1 MAEQAPTGPTIA
13 PKPLLSVSFHNFW
26 RGFDPKPSFFAK
38 ALSQSYDITIEKAG
52 RDLQISSVFGTES
65 LPEVSTGRPLR
76 IWWSGEARDPLG
88 QIFDLYFAFRPE
100 TALLGSRWHRYPLW
114 VSAIDWWNPTSP
126 KHVERLLGPRPTHRR
141 SQFCN
146 FIYSTEPSIRS
157 EFFLRLNEAR
167 PTGSFGRTLN
177 NAGRRAVGSAGKMAV
192 LADSTFT
199 IAFENQLAL
208 GYVTEK
214 LVHPLLAGS
223 IPIYW
228 GAIEAKTD
236 FNPDA
241 FIYAED
247 FSSMDDLV
255 QHVIRVA
262 DSPEAVAEIASATP
276 FTGNRI
282 PYEHTPDFFVDR
294 IGEALSGPPGP
305 KVADRWP
312 GPWTRR
318 FNNPLKKL
326 ERKVRTVRD
335 NVRAKIRSGPET

>member
-1 MAEQAPTGPTIA
+1 MTEPTPTSPTIA
-13 PKPLLSVSFHNFW
+13 SKPSLSVSFHNFW
-26 RGFDPKPSFFAK
+26 AGFDPKSSFFAK
-38 ALSQSYDITIEKAG
+38 ALSQSYDVTIEKAG
-52 RDLQISSVFGTES
+52 RDLQISSVFGTER
-65 LPEVSTGRPLR
+65 LPEVATGRPLR
-76 IWWSGEARDPLG
+76 IWWSGETRDPLG
-88 QIFDLYFAFRPE
+88 QIFDLHFALRPE
-100 TALLGSRWHRYPLW
+100 TALLGNRWYRYPLW
-114 VSAIDWWNPTSP
+114 ITDIDWWNPVSP
-126 KHVERLLGPRPTHRR
+126 NHVERLLGPRPTHRR

-146 FIYSTEPSIRS
+146 FIYSTEPSIRA

-167 PTGSFGRTLN
+167 STGSFGRTLN
-177 NAGRRAVGSAGKMAV
+177 NAGRRAVGLEGKMAV
-192 LADSTFT
+192 LSDSTFT

-228 GAIEAKTD
+228 GAIESKTD

-255 QHVIRVA
+255 QYVIGVA
-262 DSPEAVAEIASATP
+262 DSPEAVAKIASATP

-305 KVADRWP
+305 MIADSWRR
-312 GPWTRR
+312 PWTPTSK
-318 FNNPLKKL
+318 NPLKKI
-326 ERKVRTVRD
+326 ERKVRAIRD
-335 NVRAKIRSGPET
+335 GIREKIRSGPEL